1 MAFCANCGNQLNGN
15 ELFCS
20 ACGTPQ
26 KISKVNNHQYSERRQ
41 NVYVG
46 NVRKCPS
53 CGAELSS
60 FTAICPQCRHEL
72 NSVQVPD
79 SIKDFSNHLN
89 LVDIEIANSPI
100 VKSWKNWSGGAKFGW
115 VVLNIFTLCIPLL
128 IYLLLSVG
136 GFGKFGKLSPTE
148 KKKESFINNYSFPND
163 RETVLEALFFIK
175 SQVAILSSESKNRK
189 TKKWIQIW
197 ENKAKQLL
205 NKSKVLFQEDSI
217 ATDTYNEIVAI
228 RKKVNKS
235 ILIRSIIIL
244 FIILVLVSIVILP
257 RIKYMPGIN
266 MFYQTGE
273 SIINRNTGK
282 SIVPT
287 IDENALT
294 NEKEGIFS
302 YQIRNYIGKNA
313 ASIGKQKTDYLV
325 DEYGDGELRIVFV
338 TENGLLICN
347 NDEMKK
353 KYVVVAQNL
362 PEGTNL
368 TVVNERSNDGE
379 IYSSLVSYQSYDEIV
394 LYVAPLN
401 DNSFKPKP
409 IDIKPTLD
417 RHIYHIRD
425 YVGRNAA
432 SFGKKD
438 AYDHRIDE
446 YGNGKIQF
454 SFSAEDSTY
463 VDDCDLNVLKQ
474 YIVTNQDIAV
484 NTDLAISYETDRYGN
499 EYDSL
504 VKSQNIEIITLTV
517 KKLDDSIV
525 KQQPALSSKSTK
537 DEVEYKDLTVKYKV
551 EWDGSATISGF
562 EGDGNHVSI
571 YDSIDGH
578 KVKVI
583 GKSAFKDCKTLESV
597 LCFAEVENIEEYA
610 FSGCTSLKEISIP
623 NETKTIGNHAFEN
636 CTSAEYVFLWGDPD
650 IGEYAFAGCTS
661 IKSISIG
668 NNTKIVGAH
677 AFDGCTNLES
687 AIVWNDNT
695 IVGKDA
701 FANCPKLKNKP
712 IQE

>member
-26 KISKVNNHQYSERRQ
+26 KIPKVNNHQYSEQRK

-60 FTAICPQCRHEL
+60 FTAICPQCGHEL
-72 NSVQVPD
+72 NSVQVPE
-79 SIKDFSNHLN
+79 SIKDFSIQLN
-89 LVDIEIANSPI
+89 YIDIEIANSPI
-100 VKSWKNWSGGAKFGW
+100 MKSWKNWSGGAKFGW
-115 VVLNIFTLCIPLL
+115 VVLNIFTFCIPLL

-136 GFGKFGKLSPTE
+136 GFGKFGKLSPIE
-148 KKKESFINNYSFPND
+148 KKKEAFINNYSFPND

-313 ASIGKQKTDYLV
+313 ASIGKQTTDYLV

-368 TVVNERSNDGE
+368 TVVNERSDDGE
-379 IYSSLVSYQSYDEIV
+379 IYSSLVSYQSYDEIM

-438 AYDHRIDE
+438 VYDHRIDE
-446 YGNGKIQF
+446 YGYGEVQF
-454 SFSAEDSTY
+454 SFAAEDSSF
-463 VDDCDLNVLKQ
+463 VDDSDLNVLKQ

-525 KQQPALSSKSTK
+525 KQQPTLSSKSTK

-562 EGDGNHVSI
+562 EGDGNQVTI
-571 YDSIDGH
+571 NDSIDGH
-578 KVKVI
+578 KVKTI
-583 GKSAFKDCKTLESV
+583 GNSAFKDCKSLESI
-597 LCFAEVENIEEYA
+597 LCWA
-610 FSGCTSLKEISIP
+610 
-623 NETKTIGNHAFEN
+623 
-636 CTSAEYVFLWGDPD
+636 
-650 IGEYAFAGCTS
+650 
-661 IKSISIG
+661 
-668 NNTKIVGAH
+668 
-677 AFDGCTNLES
+677 
-687 AIVWNDNT
+687 AIVRFSLGRSRYRRVY
-695 IVGKDA
+695 ICGLY
-701 FANCPKLKNKP
+701 FNK
-712 IQE
+712 INKYWK

>member
-41 NVYVG
+41 NMYVG

-347 NDEMKK
+347 NDEKKK

-454 SFSAEDSTY
+454 SFSAEDST
-463 VDDCDLNVLKQ
+463 
-474 YIVTNQDIAV
+474 
-484 NTDLAISYETDRYGN
+484 
-499 EYDSL
+499 
-504 VKSQNIEIITLTV
+504 
-517 KKLDDSIV
+517 
-525 KQQPALSSKSTK
+525 
-537 DEVEYKDLTVKYKV
+537 
-551 EWDGSATISGF
+551 F
-562 EGDGNHVSI
+562 
-571 YDSIDGH
+571 
-578 KVKVI
+578 
-583 GKSAFKDCKTLESV
+583 
-597 LCFAEVENIEEYA
+597 
-610 FSGCTSLKEISIP
+610 
-623 NETKTIGNHAFEN
+623 
-636 CTSAEYVFLWGDPD
+636 
-650 IGEYAFAGCTS
+650 
-661 IKSISIG
+661 
-668 NNTKIVGAH
+668 
-677 AFDGCTNLES
+677 
-687 AIVWNDNT
+687 
-695 IVGKDA
+695 
-701 FANCPKLKNKP
+701 
-712 IQE
+712 